1 MGKAPDP
8 LLEIKEVTLRFKGLV
23 ALNKV
28 SINVRPGQ
36 VTGIIGPNGAGKSS
50 LLNCINNFYRPQ
62 EGEIIYN
69 GSIDLRRK
77 KPYEIARLGVART
90 FQGLEVIRAATVIDN
105 ILLGR
110 HVHMKR
116 GVLWAGL
123 FYGPSRAEEIAHR
136 RRVEEIMAF
145 LEVGKLRD
153 RPVGQLAY
161 GQQKLVSIGRA
172 IALEPKLLLL
182 DEPTA
187 GLTFQEKGEVAR
199 LVLRMKSEMGLTQV
213 LIEHDVRLIGELCDY
228 VYVLD
233 FGNVIAEG
241 EPATVLNNPRVIE
254 AYLGSKARFGAAPVA
269 ARPGARVEPETNA
282 LGGSDMSGTRQG

>member
-1 MGKAPDP
+1 MSENGDLP
-8 LLEIKEVTLRFKGLV
+8 LLQVRDVTLRFKGLV

-28 SINVRPGQ
+28 SLEVRPGR

-62 EGEIIYN
+62 EGSILFD
-69 GSIDLRRK
+69 GSVDLSRER
-77 KPYEIARLGVART
+77 PYEIARLGIART
-90 FQGLEVIRAATVIDN
+90 FQGLEVIRAASVIDN

-116 GVLWAGL
+116 GVLSASL
-123 FYGPSRAEEIAHR
+123 FYGPSRAEEIVHR
-136 RRVEEIMAF
+136 KRAEEIMAF
-145 LEVGKLRD
+145 LEIGKLRHT
-153 RPVGQLAY
+153 RVGQLSY

-172 IALEPKLLLL
+172 IAMEPKLLLL

-187 GLTFQEKGEVAR
+187 GLNFQEKGEVAR
-199 LVLRMKSEMGLTQV
+199 LILRMRSEMGLTQV

-241 EPATVLNNPRVIE
+241 PPAKVLNDQRVIE
-254 AYLGSKARFGAAPVA
+254 AYLGTKVRFGMPPAEAVTA
-269 ARPGARVEPETNA
+269 EAD
-282 LGGSDMSGTRQG
+282 GS

>member
-1 MGKAPDP
+1 LTEAEANGAQP
-8 LLEIKEVTLRFKGLV
+8 LLDIRDVTLRFKGLV

-28 SINVRPGQ
+28 SVQVQPGR

-62 EGEIIYN
+62 EGAIIFE
-69 GSIDLRRK
+69 GSRDLSRMR
-77 KPYEIARLGVART
+77 PYEIARLGIART
-90 FQGLEVIRAATVIDN
+90 FQGLEVIRAASVIDN

-116 GVLWAGL
+116 GVLSASV
-123 FYGPSRAEEIAHR
+123 FYGPSRSEEIEHR
-136 RRVEEIMAF
+136 RRAEEIMAF
-145 LEVGKLRD
+145 LEIGKLRHT
-153 RPVGQLAY
+153 RVGRLSY
-161 GQQKLVSIGRA
+161 GQQKMVSIGRA
-172 IALEPKLLLL
+172 IAMEPKLLLL

-187 GLTFQEKGEVAR
+187 GLNFQEKGEVAR
-199 LVLRMKSEMGLTQV
+199 LILRMRSEMGLTLV

-241 EPATVLNNPRVIE
+241 PPTTVLNDERVIG
-254 AYLGSKARFGAAPVA
+254 AYLGTKVRFGNAPSEALAAET
-269 ARPGARVEPETNA
+269 PGR
-282 LGGSDMSGTRQG
+282 

>member
-1 MGKAPDP
+1 MSENGQTP
-8 LLEIKEVTLRFKGLV
+8 LLQVDDVTLRFKGLV

-28 SINVRPGQ
+28 SLNVRPGQ

-50 LLNCINNFYRPQ
+50 LLNCVNNFYRPQ
-62 EGEIIYN
+62 EGRIVFE
-69 GSIDLRRK
+69 GKVDLSKK
-77 KPYEIARLGVART
+77 KPFQIAQHGIART
-90 FQGLEVIRAATVIDN
+90 FQGLEVIRAAPVIDN

-110 HVHMKR
+110 HIHMKR
-116 GVLWAGL
+116 NVLWASL
-123 FYGPSRAEEIAHR
+123 FYGPSRREEIAHR
-136 RRVEEIMAF
+136 RRAEEIMAF
-145 LEVGKLRD
+145 LEVGKLRNT
-153 RPVGQLAY
+153 RVGQLAY

-187 GLTFQEKGEVAR
+187 GLNFQEKGEVAR
-199 LVLRMKSEMGLTQV
+199 LVLRLKSEMGLTQV

-241 EPATVLNNPRVIE
+241 PPAEVLNNQRVIE
-254 AYLGSKARFGAAPVA
+254 AYLGTKTRFNAAAP
-269 ARPGARVEPETNA
+269 EPEPATI
-282 LGGSDMSGTRQG
+282 